1 AGRRAGRPR
10 PGRRGTVSASYQGR
24 ALRSENAP
32 RPRRGLRVLARVLV
46 VLAVLVAIAHLPWD
60 ARLRPWAVV
69 KHIRVEGVH
78 YLDADHVIHT
88 SGLATGQDLFKMD
101 FARARQALLL
111 EPRIAEVRFTHDW
124 PRGLDI
130 QVTERTPVM
139 LVQHG
144 IPWEIDS
151 AGVLL
156 PPLADGVEADVPMIA
171 GPHFDHWPAG
181 TRVRTAEVD
190 RALAWVRTL
199 SDRDLQL
206 GAQLSEVDASDPDL
220 TVLTL
225 LSGTRVL
232 SPAWPLD
239 LHQLAA
245 LRVALADLHRRG
257 EAAREIDIRFEGQI
271 VVRPNSEPPAGASGA
286 RTG

>member
-1 AGRRAGRPR
+1 M
-10 PGRRGTVSASYQGR
+10 TASYQGR
-24 ALRSENAP
+24 ALRPEGRP
-32 RPRRGLRVLARVLV
+32 RPPRAARIAVRAVALLALLV
-46 VLAVLVAIAHLPWD
+46 VLAHLPWN

-69 KHIRVEGVH
+69 KHIRVEGLH
-78 YLDADHVIHT
+78 YLEADHVIHT
-88 SGLATGQDLFKMD
+88 SGLAVGQDLFKLD

-111 EPRIAEVRFTHDW
+111 EPRIADVQLAHAW

-130 QVTERTPVM
+130 RVTERTPVM

-144 IPWEIDS
+144 VPWEIDS

-171 GPHFDHWPAG
+171 GPRFDRWPAG
-181 TRVRTAEVD
+181 TRVRTGEVD
-190 RALAWVRTL
+190 RALAWVRAL
-199 SDRDLQL
+199 SDRELQL
-206 GAQLSEVDASDPDL
+206 GSQLSEVDVSSPDL

-232 SPAWPLD
+232 SPAAPLD
-239 LHQLAA
+239 PRQLAA
-245 LRVALADLHRRG
+245 LRVTLADLHQRG
-257 EAAREIDIRFEGQI
+257 ESASEIDIRFEGQI
-271 VVRPNSEPPAGASGA
+271 VVRPVPEPPAGASGA

>member
-1 AGRRAGRPR
+1 
-10 PGRRGTVSASYQGR
+10 
-24 ALRSENAP
+24 
-32 RPRRGLRVLARVLV
+32 VL
-46 VLAVLVAIAHLPWD
+46 
-60 ARLRPWAVV
+60 
-69 KHIRVEGVH
+69 KHVRVEGLH
-78 YLDADHVIHT
+78 YLDADRVIRIA
-88 SGLATGQDLFKMD
+88 GLTIGQDLFKVD

-111 EPRIAEVRFTHDW
+111 EPRIADVRLSHIW
-124 PRGLDI
+124 PRSLEI

-144 IPWEIDS
+144 VPWEIDS

-171 GPHFDHWPAG
+171 GPHFDRWPAG
-181 TRVRTAEVD
+181 TRVRTGEVD
-190 RALAWVRTL
+190 RALAWVRAL

-206 GAQLSEVDASDPDL
+206 GSQLSEVDASDPDL

-239 LHQLAA
+239 LRQISA
-245 LRVALADLHRRG
+245 LRVALADLRQRG
-257 EAAREIDIRFEGQI
+257 ESAREIDIRFDGQI
-271 VVRPNSEPPAGASGA
+271 VVRPNPEPPAGAAGA